1 MSQLMPVQP
10 ERQRQVKLLM
20 PGSSLHIARS
30 GHVLFLQSDFS
41 SWQFIPLYP
50 IKRQI
55 QIRLNIQNY
64 NVDFGRSIQLN
75 FSIKHNSLIL
85 TKFTQFKFSS
95 MHRLKNF
102 KLPSRTNLSE
112 LIKSYIRIYFDLH
125 HFVEKEMNFDFLV
138 FNRRSLL
145 PISIFLYFYFVSK
158 HFTQHL
164 TVDQPD
170 QNQA

>member
-55 QIRLNIQNY
+55 QIRLNFKNFK
-64 NVDFGRSIQLN
+64 VDFSRSIQLN
-75 FSIKHNSLIL
+75 YSMKHNN
-85 TKFTQFKFSS
+85 FKFF
-95 MHRLKNF
+95 HQYIDLKMLQLQSGINQ
-102 KLPSRTNLSE
+102 PE

-125 HFVEKEMNFDFLV
+125 CFVEKNLSFDFIMI
-138 FNRRSLL
+138 NRRSLL
-145 PISIFLYFYFVSK
+145 FKYSFIPTNSFS
-158 HFTQHL
+158 TN
-164 TVDQPD
+164 